1 MGVTH
6 GSAGDLK
13 EGSYV
18 VIEGEP
24 CVVLSVAK
32 SKPGKHGAAK
42 VRIEARGLFDGSR
55 RSKIF
60 PADADVEIPIISK
73 RSAQVLAIMGD
84 TVQLMD
90 LETYETFEIPVSS
103 VEDEERSKLAA
114 GAEVEYWEALGKRKV
129 MKVKG
134 PS

>member
-13 EGSYV
+13 KGSYV
-18 VIEGEP
+18 VIDGEP

-42 VRIEARGLFDGSR
+42 VRIEARGLFDGTR

-73 RSAQVLAIMGD
+73 RSAQVLAVMGD
-84 TVQLMD
+84 TIQLMD
-90 LETYETFEIPVSS
+90 LETYETFELPMSAVD
-103 VEDEERSKLAA
+103 EEERSKVES
-114 GAEVEYWEALGKRKV
+114 GAEVEYWEALGKKKV